1 MKYRSKVDANQTE
14 VVAALRAAGAS
25 VQHLHNVAGGCPD
38 IAVGFRGATYL
49 LEIKD
54 GSLPPSGQKL
64 TPAQEVWHRD
74 WCGHAAIVN
83 SPEAALAAIGAIPV
97 VGTIS

>member
-1 MKYRSKVDANQTE
+1 MRYGSKVDRNQTE
-14 VVAALRAAGAS
+14 IVAALRAVGAS

-38 IAVGFRGATYL
+38 IAVGYKGKTYMM
-49 LEIKD
+49 EIKD

-74 WCGHAAIVN
+74 WQGHAAIVN
-83 SPEAALAAIGAIPV
+83 SPEAALAVIGVIPLS
-97 VGTIS
+97 GQIS